1 MFKWT
6 LQLITN
12 GHDTL
17 FTPVQVK
24 VVNRETT
31 WGKKNSRIF
40 LSLFFHPA
48 QTNFCNWLFSFSK
61 FAPFVFVPRNKKNE
75 TEDRGPQNQK
85 PNNQNTHSH
94 SHNHRLREIDRWS
107 VAWALAK
114 PFAPSATKIS
124 NLSLKISKP
133 FPSAAMSSTSY
144 GQSLSLSE
152 LKIENSECVKLTLLF
167 WNPSLQQWFEYCSS
181 AKKCS
186 CPVCKQSCSASNVN
200 RLYFQSVGDSN
211 DLILSQNV
219 EDEDPRE
226 LRGQVQRLEVKVKG
240 LSSLLER
247 QGKELKDVNDQVNS
261 IAFWILKIL
270 VSFPVLKKLGLVFHY
285 FILFFV
291 DFVCLWLV
299 FG

>member
-1 MFKWT
+1 M
-6 LQLITN
+6 
-12 GHDTL
+12 GTL
-17 FTPVQVK
+17 FTPVVEHVAARQG
-24 VVNRETT
+24 VNRETT
-31 WGKKNSRIF
+31 SGKKICRIF

-61 FAPFVFVPRNKKNE
+61 FAPFVLFPEIKNE
-75 TEDRGPQNQK
+75 TEDRGAQNQK
-85 PNNQNTHSH
+85 QKNQNTHRHSH
-94 SHNHRLREIDRWS
+94 SHSHSQRLTEIDRWS
-107 VAWALAK
+107 VARALAK

-144 GQSLSLSE
+144 GQSLSLSLCE
-152 LKIENSECVKLTLLF
+152 LKIENSECVKLMLLF

-240 LSSLLER
+240 LSSLLEC

-285 FILFFV
+285 YYYCFLLILFGC
-291 DFVCLWLV
+291 D
-299 FG
+299 